1 MLSLAGELRLTL
13 NRPKRLQQVSRAS
26 ARRLSSTVRHAASPT
41 RAPTPTPQTAQVRHR
56 HLPPVKRFIDTY
68 LDTYNILAGQPTAR
82 QRLREQIKAEAEAA
96 LGMRYAL
103 FA

>member
-1 MLSLAGELRLTL
+1 M
-13 NRPKRLQQVSRAS
+13 P
-26 ARRLSSTVRHAASPT
+26 ASPT